1 MFEFAKKLTGIDLS
15 GAVAV
20 PPWLFAVLAAAL
32 VVSSAFVAMR
42 GMRRVSSIFIVI
54 VCVIAG
60 TAVWVLDRLAARDL
74 AGERRALDERAFALK
89 LQALMP
95 GSALACVEAIAP
107 VIQDA
112 CEKAL
117 FAGPET
123 AAAAVAYVTAQLEL
137 LSDARKHMQASGLG
151 YSDDI
156 MAVRTAIERDQFGI
170 VAHVFATRRAC
181 RPDHCDLFVLLQDNG
196 RVRANLE
203 ERPFEAYVAL
213 HSPEWAAHSNR
224 SGAGVAGLGSPAG
237 AAMGAVR
244 PGAKLFLPSSSS
256 IPSVSIMTPESAVS
270 QQPNETTASAE
281 TPGRPR
287 KPQERAPQL
296 RQSPAVDSPGQP
308 HSGPLQLAPSAQ

>member
-32 VVSSAFVAMR
+32 AVSLAFVAMR

-107 VIQDA
+107 AIQDA

-151 YSDDI
+151 YSDNI

-181 RPDHCDLFVLLQDNG
+181 RPDQCDLFVLLQDNG

-224 SGAGVAGLGSPAG
+224 SGAGVAGIRNPYAAIQLLPGSDL
-237 AAMGAVR
+237 R
-244 PGAKLFLPSSSS
+244 PDNSIRINGLPGNSQNLRIDGQDATNGFAPGSGTLMQ
-256 IPSVSIMTPESAVS
+256 PSVDALQARTHAA
-270 QQPNETTASAE
+270 TARS
-281 TPGRPR
+281 
-287 KPQERAPQL
+287 
-296 RQSPAVDSPGQP
+296 
-308 HSGPLQLAPSAQ
+308 H